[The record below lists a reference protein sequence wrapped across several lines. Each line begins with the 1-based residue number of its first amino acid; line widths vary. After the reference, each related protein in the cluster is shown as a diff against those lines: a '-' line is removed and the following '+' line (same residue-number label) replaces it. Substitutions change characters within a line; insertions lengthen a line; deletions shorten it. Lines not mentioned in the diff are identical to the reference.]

1 MLLASLF
8 TQSASAR
15 CLAIAR
21 IPARISAC
29 GNTPTSIIS
38 AVGPAYKERRRLGTE
53 QKGVNG
59 ADFDGG
65 GLARKDTPASSSLA
79 ASMQWRRNQIDKIES
94 KFAPKESGEQ
104 DEGEDEGNGAVES
117 DEADNDVV
125 TSTSSNDDGTL
136 PDIQSDDDLQPMWR
150 DMESRVTRRRSL
162 TAAQREPG
170 KIGRRNVRKS
180 DEDMWLESGLYD
192 DGDDKGTI

>member
-8 TQSASAR
+8 TQSTYAARVSAR
-15 CLAIAR
+15 TGIF
-21 IPARISAC
+21 AC
-29 GNTPTSIIS
+29 GNTPTNIIS
-38 AVGPAYKERRRLGTE
+38 AVGPAYKERRLLGTE
-53 QKGVNG
+53 QKGE
-59 ADFDGG
+59 FDGG
-65 GLARKDTPASSSLA
+65 GLARKDAPASSSLA

-94 KFAPKESGEQ
+94 KFAPEESGEH
-104 DEGEDEGNGAVES
+104 DEGEDEGNSAAES
-117 DEADNDVV
+117 DEADKDVV
-125 TSTSSNDDGTL
+125 TSSNDDETL

-162 TAAQREPG
+162 TSAQREPG

-192 DGDDKGTI
+192 DRTDKGKHN